1 MGVLELIFAFAVIL
15 VPLIIIHEFGHFLAC
30 KSVGITVLEFGLGF
44 PPRLFKLFNW
54 GETEFTINAIPLGGF
69 VMPYG
74 EDFVRPQ
81 TENEM
86 AEQTVELKGKR
97 GIENP
102 KSVFEA
108 KPWQKLWFLFAGPL
122 ANFVAAYVIFVVV
135 ALIGLPQPISDA
147 TITEIFDDTPAA
159 EQLQDGDVIKKI
171 NGTAFDTSYDF
182 DELIEG
188 ETDPIILTIERA
200 GETQEITLNP
210 LTETARESI
219 PQERVQVYQIQ
230 EGTPAEEAGLQ
241 DDDIF
246 LAVNGEVIL
255 TLRQLQDI
263 TNENNGVEMVV
274 TILRD
279 GQTMDVAVT
288 PRMLGEN
295 EDRARMGFQTE
306 VIAGAPELGFIV
318 DDRNVEFYNDSE
330 SLAGAF
336 EYATDN
342 YIGVFEQMAS
352 LPSEYLA
359 GNLSSDET
367 RLVSVVG
374 VSQIGRDL
382 IQNYPY
388 QQVIVFIALI
398 SIALGFTN
406 LLPIPGLDGGRILFV
421 LIEIVRG
428 KPMSPEREGIVH
440 LIGIGLLL
448 SLMVLLIINDIVDPI
463 QLPQ

>member
-135 ALIGLPQPISDA
+135 ALIGLPQPKSDA

-230 EGTPAEEAGLQ
+230 EDTPAEEAGLQ

-246 LAVNGEVIL
+246 LAVNGEAIL

-330 SLAGAF
+330 SLVGAF

>member
-1 MGVLELIFAFAVIL
+1 MGILELIFAFAIVL
-15 VPLIIIHEFGHFLAC
+15 VPLIVIHEFGHFLAC

-81 TENEM
+81 SETEM

-122 ANFVAAYVIFVVV
+122 ANFIAAYVIFVIV
-135 ALIGLPQPISDA
+135 ALIGLPTPKSDA
-147 TITEIFDDTPAA
+147 TITEIFADTPASS
-159 EQLQDGDVIKKI
+159 QLQEGDVITQI
-171 NGTAFDTSYDF
+171 NGRTFDTSYDF
-182 DELIEG
+182 DELLENIE
-188 ETDPIILTIERA
+188 A
-200 GETQEITLNP
+200 GETVTLTINREGAAQDITLTPSDDIENLP
-210 LTETARESI
+210 H
-219 PQERVQVYQIQ
+219 ERVQVYQIQ
-230 EGTPAEEAGLQ
+230 EDTPAEEAGLQ

-246 LAVNGEVIL
+246 LAVNGEPIL
-255 TLRQLQDI
+255 TLSQLQDI
-263 TNENNGVEMVV
+263 TNENNGKAMTV

-279 GQTMDVAVT
+279 GQEMDVEVT
-288 PRMLGEN
+288 PRILGKN

-306 VIAGAPELGFIV
+306 IIAGAPELGFIL
-318 DDRNVEFYNDSE
+318 DDRNVEFYNDRE
-330 SLAGAF
+330 SLTGAF
-336 EYATDN
+336 EYATEN

-352 LPSEYLA
+352 LPSEYFN
-359 GNLSSDET
+359 GNLSGEET
-367 RLVSVVG
+367 RLVSPVG

-388 QQVIVFIALI
+388 QQVIIFIALI